1 MASLTL
7 TPLQHFFSG
16 PEPLAGRFPKCSGWW
31 ESGPAGWDLLWYV
44 NGNVLGED
52 WKKRHALTHKPSPF
66 SYLQDNNDKVIS
78 LVPRSL
84 IVSSSSSHC
93 WKCSEDQAYTSGGGR
108 VTKSPHFGKH
118 FFWPKTK
125 CASLL
130 SRLLLQWWYRGPYPR
145 LKEALSTWTCWLIIL
160 ILSL

>member
-52 WKKRHALTHKPSPF
+52 WKKRHALTHKPSPPHT
-66 SYLQDNNDKVIS
+66 SRITMTRWSLWYHAPSESHPPPVIVGNV
-78 LVPRSL
+78 LRIRHTQV
-84 IVSSSSSHC
+84 V
-93 WKCSEDQAYTSGGGR
+93 GGG
-108 VTKSPHFGKH
+108 SPNHLILGKH
-118 FFWPKTK
+118 FFLPKTK

-130 SRLLLQWWYRGPYPR
+130 SRLLLQWWYRGPYSR

-160 ILSL
+160 ILNL